1 MKLTNT
7 HAAQSDDQ
15 GPNKWLV
22 HALIFNM
29 VIVAAI
35 WTTVVHLYH
44 GGNSVASFLL
54 FFVFIA
60 TAGMSMKI
68 WFYTWMML
76 FTMDALRGEDD
87 PSSIN
92 WAQPCGV
99 CRLSFVGRLG
109 CTSTT
114 SGGLL
119 FWVYF
124 SRCCLSWPTRSGWRS
139 VLWCWWE
146 LQSSAISNCSDS
158 AWRVNETVWRRSVV
172 HQGNDRAATAS
183 PQSLSPMFL
192 GIVSSTQKSIAKER
206 LSRNCFGTPL
216 FNFALFEY
224 FTHLFSSPELI
235 KYHVGYS

>member
-60 TAGMSMKI
+60 TAGMSMKV

-87 PSSIN
+87 PSFD
-92 WAQPCGV
+92 Q
-99 CRLSFVGRLG
+99 LSPALRRVPFELR
-109 CTSTT
+109 
-114 SGGLL
+114 
-119 FWVYF
+119 
-124 SRCCLSWPTRSGWRS
+124 WPTWMYKHYFR
-139 VLWCWWE
+139 
-146 LQSSAISNCSDS
+146 
-158 AWRVNETVWRRSVV
+158 
-172 HQGNDRAATAS
+172 
-183 PQSLSPMFL
+183 
-192 GIVSSTQKSIAKER
+192 GIVVLGLFLAMLLIVAYKVWLALGLVVLMGTAVLGYIELFRQR
-206 LSRNCFGTPL
+206 LAG
-216 FNFALFEY
+216 
-224 FTHLFSSPELI
+224 
-235 KYHVGYS
+235 K